1 LLPHHIRAGSTQA
14 EKEGI
19 AVIDLESPPAHA
31 VVQAI
36 HAGDPLTLRRLLRAN
51 PGMATARFGPADP
64 RGAERTL
71 LHVAT
76 DRPGH
81 YPHGAETV
89 AVLVEAGV
97 EVSAPCTGPHAE
109 TPLHW
114 AASSNDVDALDA
126 LLDAAADIEAP
137 GAVFYGGTPLAD
149 AVGFGQWQAAR
160 HLIEHGARSTLWQA
174 AALGLRSRICDCF
187 PDRARPAAEEVNAG
201 FWYACRGGQF
211 NAAVFLLHER
221 ADLNWIPEGE
231 KQTPLDAARLGGA
244 ADLVKWLHTHGAKP
258 AAELR

>member
-1 LLPHHIRAGSTQA
+1 M
-14 EKEGI
+14 
-19 AVIDLESPPAHA
+19 IDLESPPAHA

-36 HAGDPLTLRRLLRAN
+36 HAGDPWTLRQLLRAN
-51 PGMATARFGPADP
+51 PGMATARFGPAGP
-64 RGAERTL
+64 RGAELTL

-89 AVLVEAGV
+89 AVLVEAGA

-126 LLDAAADIEAP
+126 LLHAGADIEAP
-137 GAVFYGGTPLAD
+137 GAVFYRGTPLAD

-160 HLIEHGARSTLWQA
+160 HLIEHGARITLWQA
-174 AALGLRSRICDCF
+174 AALGLRSPIRDCF
-187 PDRARPAAEEVNAG
+187 QDRARTPAEEVNTG

-211 NAAVFLLHER
+211 NAAVFLLHQR

-231 KQTPLDAARLGGA
+231 TQTPLDAARLGGA
-244 ADLVKWLHTHGAKP
+244 ADLVKWLSTHGAKP
-258 AAELR
+258 AAELH